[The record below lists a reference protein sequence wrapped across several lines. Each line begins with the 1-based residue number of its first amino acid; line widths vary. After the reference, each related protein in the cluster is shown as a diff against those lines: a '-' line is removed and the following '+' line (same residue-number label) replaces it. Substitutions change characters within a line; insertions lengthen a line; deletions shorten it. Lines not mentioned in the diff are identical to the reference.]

1 MAKKLLPIGI
11 DDMAFYVPKIYLDI
25 KTLAEKRDI
34 PYEKLKQGLGL
45 HKMAFADKHED
56 AATMA
61 AETILELVNRNNL
74 NPNKIGRIYM
84 GTESALD
91 MAKPTATYAVG
102 MVQERLSGT
111 WGNDCFRNCDVL
123 DMTFACI
130 GATDALLNT
139 LDWVASDPENI
150 GIVIASDIAKYEL
163 GSTGEY
169 TQGAGAVAMLIKWHP
184 RLMLMN
190 RTVGIGM
197 ESVHDF
203 YKPRREKFTETPV
216 FDGQYSNLCFQTRM
230 TEALDNFRHKALKT
244 NLFQDNQF
252 KALSERW
259 ARMVFHL
266 PYAFHAQRI
275 YVEQFIL
282 ERKAK
287 DVWDADAQKYGFEAP
302 EKERFVDEKSYTK
315 AIYAYQKKVSDSVL
329 YKKFVAEK
337 LEKSQTAS
345 SETGNLYTASIF
357 LSLMSVLE
365 CDYSDNKTLAG
376 KKIGFVAYGSGSK
389 SKVFEGTVQKNWR
402 DVVAH
407 FQVFSKLQNRIEI
420 TYEQYEA
427 LHTGTQENTVS
438 VHKGQY
444 ALERIGQEG
453 VTLGARYY
461 FVL

>member
-1 MAKKLLPIGI
+1 MAKLLPIGI

-25 KTLAEKRDI
+25 KVLAEKRDI

-61 AETILELVNRNNL
+61 AETLLELIEKNNL
-74 NPNKIGRIYM
+74 DPNKIGRIYM

-91 MAKPTATYAVG
+91 MAKPTCTYAVG
-102 MVQERLSGT
+102 MVQERISAV

-163 GSTGEY
+163 NSTGEY
-169 TQGAGAVAMLIKWHP
+169 TQGAGAVAMLVKWNP
-184 RLMLMN
+184 RLMVLN
-190 RTVGIGM
+190 RTVGVGM

-203 YKPRREKFTETPV
+203 YKPRRERFTETPV

-230 TEALDNFRHKALKT
+230 TEALENFRAKAIK
-244 NLFQDNQF
+244 NKLFKDEQF

-266 PYAFHAQRI
+266 PYAFHGQRI
-275 YVEQFIL
+275 YVEQFIQ
-282 ERKAK
+282 ERKLK
-287 DVWDADAQKYGFEAP
+287 GVWEADATKYGFEEPTQSNFA
-302 EKERFVDEKSYTK
+302 DTKSYTK
-315 AIYAYQKKVSDSVL
+315 ALYSYQKKVSDSVL

-365 CDYSDNKTLAG
+365 CDYSDKKILSG
-376 KKIGFVAYGSGSK
+376 KRIGFVAYGSGSK
-389 SKVFEGTVQKNWR
+389 AKVFEGTVQKNWEE
-402 DVVAH
+402 VVAK
-407 FQVFSKLQNRIEI
+407 FNVFNKLNDRKAI
-420 TYEQYEA
+420 TYVQYED
-427 LHTGTQENTVS
+427 LHNGVHEDTVS
-438 VHKGQY
+438 VNPGSY